1 MHSSRPKGFTLIELL
16 VVIAIIAV
24 LIALLLPAV
33 QAAREAARRSQCVN
47 NLKQLGLSMQ
57 NFHDAMGTLPP
68 GAVNSPAQ
76 GWPFFVLGYLEQVS
90 MQNALNINA
99 PYYDAR
105 NSTVTQATINV
116 FNCPSDP
123 NSGLFYYSKF
133 LPRKKGSY
141 AVNWGNSHYDQGLP
155 NPFTGPMGTVVPIRG
170 PFRVTVPSKGI
181 NAFSFR
187 DITDGTSNT
196 MQTSELLIG
205 MNTGT
210 SAGQSDI
217 RGDIWGDSRCGNMY
231 TAYLAPNSTL
241 QDQLDSKNDCQYING
256 NPPCNAPSPQ
266 GADYDA
272 ARSKHPGGVNVG
284 FCDGSV
290 RFIKNS
296 VNVYAWRAVST
307 KDGGEIISSD
317 AL

>member
-1 MHSSRPKGFTLIELL
+1 MRARLVRGFTLIELL

-57 NFHDAMGTLPP
+57 NFHESQGTLPP
-68 GAVNSPAQ
+68 GQLSSPSQ
-76 GWPFFVLGYLEQVS
+76 GWPFFILGYIEQVA
-90 MQNALNINA
+90 MKNALNLNA
-99 PYYDAR
+99 PYYDSR
-105 NSTVTQATINV
+105 NSTVTQATLNV

-123 NSGLFYYSKF
+123 NSGLFYYSKYT
-133 LPRKKGSY
+133 PRKKGNY
-141 AVNWGNSHYDQGLP
+141 GVNWGNSHYDQGLP

-170 PFRVTVPSKGI
+170 PFRVNNTSNAVVPFGM
-181 NAFSFR
+181 R

-196 MQTSELLIG
+196 MMVGEILIG

-217 RGDIWGDSRCGNMY
+217 RGDIWGESRCGNMFMAY
-231 TAYLAPNSTL
+231 TAPNSTL

-272 ARSKHPGGVNVG
+272 ARSKHPGGVNIG

-290 RFIKNS
+290 KFIKDT
-296 VNVYAWRAVST
+296 VNINAWRAIST
-307 KDGGEIISSD
+307 KDGGEVVSAD
-317 AL
+317 AY